1 MDTTS
6 LDTTTTT
13 EIADG
18 IFRISTFVPDAGL
31 SFNQIL
37 IDADEPLLFHTGM
50 RALFPSV
57 SEAVAAVLPPSSLR
71 WIGFGHVEAD
81 ECGAMNHWLGAAPHS
96 QVAFGAI
103 GCMVSVNDLADRPP
117 RPLDDGDVIDLGGKR
132 VRYLSTPHVPHGWEA
147 GVLFEETT
155 STLLCGDLFTHL
167 GDGPAVRTD
176 SPMEATVMAE
186 DTFGYSSL
194 APSTAPT
201 VDRLADLAPTTLA
214 LMHGPAYQGDGAHW
228 LRELAT
234 DYRRRSDQTMLRV
247 SSTTEA

>member
-1 MDTTS
+1 MD
-6 LDTTTTT
+6 TTTT

-37 IDADEPLLFHTGM
+37 IRADEPLLFHTGM

-57 SEAVAAVLPPSSLR
+57 SEAVDAVLPLSSLR

-81 ECGAMNHWLGAAPHS
+81 ECGAMNQWLDAAPES

-117 RPLDDGDVIDLGGKR
+117 RPLDDGEVIDLGGKR

-167 GDGPAVRTD
+167 GDGPALRTD
-176 SPMEATVMAE
+176 SPMEATIMAE

-214 LMHGPAYQGDGAHW
+214 LMHGPAYTGDGARW
-228 LRELAT
+228 LRDLAT
-234 DYRRRSDQTMLRV
+234 DYRRRSDQALV
-247 SSTTEA
+247 PA

>member
-1 MDTTS
+1 MD
-6 LDTTTTT
+6 TTTT

-37 IDADEPLLFHTGM
+37 IRADEPLLFHTGM
-50 RALFPSV
+50 RALFPVV
-57 SEAVAAVLPPSSLR
+57 SAAVDAIVPLSSMR

-81 ECGAMNHWLGAAPHS
+81 ECGAMNQWLDAAPES
-96 QVAFGAI
+96 KVAFGAI

-117 RPLDDGDVIDLGGKR
+117 RPLDDGEVIDLGGKR

-176 SPMEATVMAE
+176 SPMEATIMAE

-201 VDRLADLAPTTLA
+201 VDRLADLGPTTLA
-214 LMHGPAYQGDGAHW
+214 LMHGPAYTGDGAQW
-228 LRELAT
+228 LRDLAT
-234 DYRRRSDQTMLRV
+234 DYRRRSDLAPV
-247 SSTTEA
+247 PA